1 MPENPGSA
9 DSKKKRGFDI
19 GGLFGKK
26 KETSPP
32 CAGYG
37 DISTQLGEISRRL
50 RILESRN
57 TELNRKIELIEKNML
72 GERKRFNTELKTF
85 DSDVLELKKEVN
97 DMKEKT
103 DMMAGE
109 FKNLAAK
116 EDIEAV
122 KKYVELWEPINFV
135 TREEV
140 EEIVKDM
147 MENK

>member
-1 MPENPGSA
+1 MPENPDSA
-9 DSKKKRGFDI
+9 NPKKKGGFDL

-26 KETSPP
+26 KETATSG
-32 CAGYG
+32 ANYG
-37 DISTQLGEISRRL
+37 NISTQLGEISRRL

-72 GERKRFNTELKTF
+72 GERKRFNTELKTV

-103 DMMAGE
+103 EMMAGE

-122 KKYVELWEPINFV
+122 RKYVELWEPINFV

-140 EEIVKDM
+140 EEIVKEM
-147 MENK
+147 VENK